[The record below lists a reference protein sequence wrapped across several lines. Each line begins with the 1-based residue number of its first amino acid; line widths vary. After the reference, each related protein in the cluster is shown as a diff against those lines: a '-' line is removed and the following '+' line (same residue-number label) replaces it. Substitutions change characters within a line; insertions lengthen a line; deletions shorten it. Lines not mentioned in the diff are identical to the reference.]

1 MQDRWPVVA
10 ETVKRRRLELDL
22 SQRAAAI
29 AADTSPTTWGNLE
42 KHSQRVDPLSRTKI
56 CRALGWT
63 LDSIDRILDGG
74 EPEEAEGFAPLPSM
88 DEVAGRLTTLEEGL
102 AGLRADV
109 RAQLERIESTGP

>member
-63 LDSIDRILDGG
+63 LDSIDRILAGG
-74 EPEEAEGFAPLPSM
+74 DPEVAEGFTPLPSV
-88 DEVAGRLTTLEEGL
+88 DEMASRLMTLEAGL

-109 RAQLERIESTGP
+109 QSLLERIDPTGP